1 MNNNDKH
8 ESIVLSDTIDEDWRG
23 ITIARI
29 DDKKYPS
36 QTNIP
41 QREAPNWEYGFNQG
55 TKRRQRRRKRR
66 DRINNF
72 IVEMNDDALEKGKHR
87 GSEFVAQ
94 GEWPLNELTKD
105 TATTESSQK
114 ELKSMRDD
122 VGVRGYRRSGVTL
135 MTIQQTDRRRDDVML
150 PPNEEKCN
158 MIGSESKKDTNNYPS
173 MDDISTE
180 MSGLAVNVDD
190 NNCKVAMH
198 CDVARA
204 AKYAT
209 NTDTAVNS
217 VDCLKNASSSV
228 PRPHPTKR
236 GPIVLSEY
244 AFDMFVIEFNTV
256 KYVQNGIL
264 EVSFEKHNSKD
275 YIHVV
280 LFECVGGGKTER
292 VSRHGFKICASSV
305 LPADSNEDM
314 LKNALLD
321 TARQLEKVSKD
332 SFLSIGKPLYEVSEC
347 SLSYLA
353 KRCITPLKNR
363 SARFTR
369 SIYYCNLC
377 HFHINSVDHA
387 IMHFEGREHVEAEKR
402 RASLSRLQALPGP
415 GEAHLESI
423 GEVLKETMEEIR
435 LPSNAYE
442 DCELL
447 IRSMNEL
454 LYNRVHP
461 DCSVQLF
468 GSYLA
473 RNASQ
478 HSNINLL
485 LTYPESFTQ
494 GQILSV
500 VAQILEGSSLAC
512 WIVSEVI
519 TDQQRSSPTVC
530 VSLKRNGVAEVKSVA
545 ISVQSL
551 LHFKSSQLI
560 ALYGR
565 IRSQF
570 VELSLLF
577 RYWAKTCSLDVISLG
592 GLPKIAFDV
601 MLIHFLQ
608 TKQLLPYLFKIIPKS
623 VMRSED
629 EYIEIEYEND
639 EQEIIKEIGADKKD
653 WDLPKLWV
661 ELFRYYVLEHSTESL
676 VQIRFNG
683 ICDKNIS
690 SSDNGHWNKKRIAI
704 EDPFALDRI
713 MQPSQYIVDFFSN
726 CFLATFLYFT
736 IPCTTNGPLIPYK
749 LHIAETSSTHSKK
762 TRGKS
767 DAKGVATNA
776 AHTRTEDGTGTE
788 VGSEQAVGEIPDT
801 VVVADSDCLTSIN
814 GVSEAEWEEI
824 KNDHTYENTDSGE
837 NCDVERDSR
846 KQSISAER
854 SDNDQLFPVENL
866 MYTTEADEAGSS
878 DLEARLSFSS
888 DSLENCEEEEFEG
901 GSDALPIKMSTEVES
916 VDVTRNTEFEDTEDR
931 KESLPVV
938 PDADVFGTDPAD
950 SPQYYYNRH
959 VMFELSRKADT
970 NFVSQKELEGLG
982 ISHGDSNVNNRRME
996 IAIAADTQIRDS
1008 KKNSA
1013 RRRENKRAKKSPTSK
1028 NVDESSFEFTLE
1040 LPELNMEMLEE
1051 ELTSLRKEDF
1061 AFEWDEKA
1069 LTGDMKPQMRCV
1081 CCGRSGHLIDNCPD
1095 LEVPPAIPL
1104 KPLSS
1109 MQKEFLGDIIIS
1121 VYENLRMTV
1130 HYENAMRELCR
1141 NVERRLRADYRNDC
1155 RLSLF
1160 GSASNGF
1167 GLIGSDAD
1175 ICLRFASDT
1184 LDEDV
1189 DTNEVIM
1196 RVATVVRS
1204 MPGIA
1209 NVIPIPNAKVPIV
1222 KFHCQHRYNRLEADV
1237 SLYNVLALEN
1247 TRLLHAYSEL
1257 DERAKELGVVVK
1269 EWAKCCGIGDA
1280 SRGTL
1285 SSYSFIVMLIHFLQR
1300 TTPPVLPFL
1309 QEMEGRGRRREPK
1322 IVEDCDVYF
1331 CSVEDSEWM
1340 TENTVSV
1347 SELWIGFLDYYSR
1360 IFDFGAE
1367 VVQIRRSER
1376 LSKLDKGWQGRPI
1389 AIEDPF
1395 DLKHNL
1401 SSGVH
1406 MRTMA
1411 YIQRSFIRS
1420 RERFARIRCPT
1431 KQLNNNRFEAL
1442 IADLFGGC
1450 RVGAG
1455 PPLARNCCYRCRQ
1468 IGHFVEN
1475 CPLGQKGGRR
1485 THGGTPA
1492 KEARRARDVNAPNR
1506 GNENRERIQQVEPI
1520 SKIGADP
1527 AGDPPRVSR
1536 GSCTQRRGRARHVG
1550 QPVGRHD
1557 GGDSRPPITD
1567 MRPRGRGRGHLTRT
1581 NSQSGHSTINRND
1594 NNGIRRAVKEY
1605 RKAVNMTS

>member
-1 MNNNDKH
+1 M
-8 ESIVLSDTIDEDWRG
+8 
-23 ITIARI
+23 A
-29 DDKKYPS
+29 
-36 QTNIP
+36 
-41 QREAPNWEYGFNQG
+41 
-55 TKRRQRRRKRR
+55 
-66 DRINNF
+66 
-72 IVEMNDDALEKGKHR
+72 
-87 GSEFVAQ
+87 
-94 GEWPLNELTKD
+94 
-105 TATTESSQK
+105 
-114 ELKSMRDD
+114 
-122 VGVRGYRRSGVTL
+122 
-135 MTIQQTDRRRDDVML
+135 
-150 PPNEEKCN
+150 
-158 MIGSESKKDTNNYPS
+158 
-173 MDDISTE
+173 
-180 MSGLAVNVDD
+180 VDD
-190 NNCKVAMH
+190 ELGTCSSPLFTILPQAFCLFFFLQLSALPH
-198 CDVARA
+198 F
-204 AKYAT
+204 
-209 NTDTAVNS
+209 TA
-217 VDCLKNASSSV
+217 
-228 PRPHPTKR
+228 PHPHPVKR
-236 GPIVLSEY
+236 GPIVVSEC
-244 AFDMFVIEFNTV
+244 AFDGFEIEFNVV
-256 KYVQNGIL
+256 KYVENGTL
-264 EVSFEKHNSKD
+264 EVLFEKHNSKD
-275 YIHVV
+275 YIHIV
-280 LFECVGGGKTER
+280 LFECVGGEKPER

-305 LPADSNEDM
+305 LPADSSEDM
-314 LKNALLD
+314 LKNALLV
-321 TARQLEKVSKD
+321 TAKQLEKVSTD
-332 SFLSIGKPLYEVSEC
+332 SFLSADKLPYEVSEC

-353 KRCITPLKNR
+353 KRCITPLKNK

-387 IMHFEGREHVEAEKR
+387 IIHFEGRDHVEAEKR
-402 RASLSRLQALPGP
+402 KASLSRLHAIPRP

-423 GEVLKETMEEIR
+423 AEVLKETLEETR
-435 LPSNAYE
+435 LPSSAYE

-454 LYNRVHP
+454 LSNLIHP

-468 GSYLA
+468 GSYLM

-478 HSNINLL
+478 QSNINLS

-494 GQILSV
+494 GQILSH

-512 WIVSEVI
+512 WVVSEVT
-519 TDQQRSSPTVC
+519 TDLQRSSPTICFSV
-530 VSLKRNGVAEVKSVA
+530 KRNECNGVAQTKSVA

-551 LHFKSSQLI
+551 RHFKTSQLI

-608 TKQLLPYLFKIIPKS
+608 IKQLLPYLFKIMPKS
-623 VMRSED
+623 MTKSGAECV
-629 EYIEIEYEND
+629 EIEYEND
-639 EQEIIKEIGADKKD
+639 EQKIMKEIGTDKKD
-653 WDLPKLWV
+653 WDLPRLWI
-661 ELFRYYVLEHSTESL
+661 ELFRYYVLEHPTENL
-676 VQIRFNG
+676 VQIRFSG
-683 ICDKNIS
+683 ICDKDIS
-690 SSDNGHWNKKRIAI
+690 SSDNGHWNKKRIAV
-704 EDPFALDRI
+704 EDPFALERI
-713 MQPSQYIVDFFSN
+713 MQPSQYVTDFFSN
-726 CFLATFLYFT
+726 CFVATFLYFT
-736 IPCTTNGPLIPYK
+736 VPRVANGPLIPYK
-749 LHIAETSSTHSKK
+749 VLIADTSSTPSKK
-762 TRGKS
+762 TRRKS
-767 DAKGVATNA
+767 NAKDNATNA
-776 AHTRTEDGTGTE
+776 THGRTGDGTGKK
-788 VGSEQAVGEIPDT
+788 VGNEEAVGEIPDP
-801 VVVADSDCLTSIN
+801 VVVAHSDCLTDIN
-814 GVSEAEWEEI
+814 GVSEAGWEDT
-824 KNDHTYENTDSGE
+824 KNDDTYENTGLGE
-837 NCDVERDSR
+837 SCDVEHNSR
-846 KQSISAER
+846 KLSISVEQ
-854 SDNDQLFPVENL
+854 SDNDQMFPAENM
-866 MYTTEADEAGSS
+866 MYTNEADEAGSS

-888 DSLENCEEEEFEG
+888 DSPENCEEEEQFEG
-901 GSDALPIKMSTEVES
+901 GSDVAPIEMSLEAER
-916 VDVTRNTEFEDTEDR
+916 VDVTKNTDFEDDMWDVADEIEETAAADAEDG
-931 KESLPVV
+931 KECLSVV
-938 PDADVFGTDPAD
+938 PDTGVFEMDSTDV
-950 SPQYYYNRH
+950 SRCYYSRR
-959 VMFELSRKADT
+959 VMFELSRKADS
-970 NFVSQKELEGLG
+970 NFISQKALEGLG
-982 ISHGDSNVNNRRME
+982 ISHGDPNANNKRIE
-996 IAIAADTQIRDS
+996 TAVAADTQITDA

-1013 RRRENKRAKKSPTSK
+1013 RRRESRRAKKSPTSK
-1028 NVDESSFEFTLE
+1028 HADESIEFTLE

-1051 ELTSLRKEDF
+1051 ELTSLHKEDF
-1061 AFEWDEKA
+1061 VFEWDVKA
-1069 LTGDMKPQMRCV
+1069 LTNDVKPQMRCV

-1104 KPLSS
+1104 KPLTN

-1130 HYENAMRELCR
+1130 QYGNAMRELCR
-1141 NVERRLRADYRNDC
+1141 NVERRLRADYRSDC
-1155 RLSLF
+1155 RLALF
-1160 GSASNGF
+1160 GSAGNGF

-1184 LDEDV
+1184 LDEGV

-1196 RVATVVRS
+1196 RVAAVLSS

-1257 DERAKELGVVVK
+1257 DERAKALGVVVK
-1269 EWAKCCGIGDA
+1269 EWAKCCEIGDA
-1280 SRGTL
+1280 SRGSL

-1309 QEMEGRGRRREPK
+1309 QEMEGRGRQKEPK

-1331 CSVEDSEWM
+1331 CSVEDLEWV
-1340 TENTVSV
+1340 TENTASV
-1347 SELWIGFLDYYSR
+1347 SELWMGFLDYYSR

-1431 KQLNNNRFEAL
+1431 KQLNNNSFEAL
-1442 IADLFGGC
+1442 IMDLFGGC

-1475 CPLGQKGGRR
+1475 CPLGQKGGRKN
-1485 THGGTPA
+1485 HSGTPA
-1492 KEARRARDVNAPNR
+1492 KEARRARDANATNR
-1506 GNENRERIQQVEPI
+1506 GSENRERIQQIEPT
-1520 SKIGADP
+1520 SKIEADP
-1527 AGDPPRVSR
+1527 AADPPRASR
-1536 GSCTQRRGRARHVG
+1536 GSCIHRRGRARHIG
-1550 QPVGRHD
+1550 PPVGRHD
-1557 GGDSRPPITD
+1557 DSDTFSRQPVTD

-1581 NSQSGHSTINRND
+1581 NSQNGHSTINGND
-1594 NNGIRRAVKEY
+1594 SSGTRRVVKEY
-1605 RKAVNMTS
+1605 RKTVNGAR